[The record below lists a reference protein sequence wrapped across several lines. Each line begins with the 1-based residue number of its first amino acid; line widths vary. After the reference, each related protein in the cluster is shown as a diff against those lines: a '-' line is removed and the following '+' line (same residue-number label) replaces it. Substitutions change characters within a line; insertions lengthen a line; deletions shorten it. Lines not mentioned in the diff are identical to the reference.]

1 MTEDEQRHIFADNLT
16 RIMVAHD
23 KTQADLVRQLTV
35 SKSTVSSWCSGA
47 KLPRMGKI
55 DAICKWL
62 DVKRSDLLDQKASV
76 EIPSPP
82 VIKKNDKIEEL
93 ANIDKHLNKAGHKEF
108 VRYGSYL
115 AGQPEFQSEVQ
126 GKYEAAVEYIRDYI
140 TPPAAGYAAPIEGSD
155 YKDVP
160 RDNFTPTSADFSVH
174 VSGDSMEP
182 FIKDGQRVFVK
193 RDCNLEEGDVGIF
206 YYDGQVFIKQF
217 CPGYDGSVYLL
228 SANPKREDAN
238 KIIDR
243 DANSTLIC
251 FGKVILPHRLPMP
264 AYD

>member
-1 MTEDEQRHIFADNLT
+1 MSILGENIRKRRLELDYSQEQL
-16 RIMVAHD
+16 
-23 KTQADLVRQLTV
+23 
-35 SKSTVSSWCSGA
+35 A
-47 KLPRMGKI
+47 KLVGYASRSSINKIELGQTDISQKKIIAFAKALNTTPTCLMGYNEKVEAKLTDIALAKGRIDELKKI
-55 DAICKWL
+55 DDC
-62 DVKRSDLLDQKASV
+62 
-76 EIPSPP
+76 
-82 VIKKNDKIEEL
+82 
-93 ANIDKHLNKAGHKEF
+93 LNKAGHTQF
-108 VRYGSYL
+108 VRYGAFL
-115 AGQPEFQSEVQ
+115 ASQDEYKQSGEH
-126 GKYEAAVEYIRDYI
+126 YEAPMETIRDYQ
-140 TPPAAGYAAPIEGSD
+140 TPCAAGYAAPIQGED
-155 YKDVP
+155 YIDVP
-160 RDNFTPTSADFSVH
+160 RDISTPREADFSVH
-174 VSGDSMEP
+174 VAGDSMEP

-217 CPGYDGSVYLL
+217 CPSYDGSVYLL